1 MTRRRAALGAA
12 AAVWLGAP
20 LGALAQP
27 AKLRRIGYLAA
38 GSPTDNARRLRQTL
52 HELGW
57 VEGRDIVL
65 EQRFAEGRLDRLPA
79 MADELVRLETEIIV
93 ALGTSAALAAKRATG
108 SIPIVMGGVGDPVGV
123 GLVTTLARPGGNITG
138 VSFSVGLE
146 TVGKAL
152 ELFSQALP
160 ALRRVAILSNPGN
173 PAQPLAISEVT
184 RAAGALGLQLRLL
197 EARGPDDFEHAF
209 ASIASER
216 VGALF
221 VLTES
226 LFLAHRERLAAL
238 VAKHRLASL
247 FGSRENVEIGG
258 LMSYGPSLAEQD
270 RRAARFVDKILK
282 GAQPGDLPVEQPTKF
297 ELVIN
302 LRTAKALGI
311 TMPQTL
317 LLRADD
323 VIQ

>member
-1 MTRRRAALGAA
+1 MTRRRSTLGAA
-12 AAVWLGAP
+12 AAVWLTPP

-27 AKLRRIGYLAA
+27 GKLRRIGYLAA

-57 VEGRDIVL
+57 VEGQNLVV

-79 MADELVRLETEIIV
+79 LADELVRLEMEVIV

-123 GLVTTLARPGGNITG
+123 GLVAGLARPGGNVTG

-152 ELFSQALP
+152 ELFKQALP

-173 PAQPLAISEVT
+173 PAQPLALNEVT
-184 RAAGALGLQLRLL
+184 RAAGALGLQLQLL
-197 EARGPDDFEHAF
+197 EARSLDDFEPAF
-209 ASIASER
+209 ASIANER
-216 VGALF
+216 VSAVF

-270 RRAARFVDKILK
+270 RRAARFVDKVLK
-282 GAQPGDLPVEQPTKF
+282 GAQPGDLPVEQPTRF

-302 LRTAKALGI
+302 LRTAKTLGI

-323 VIQ
+323 LIR